1 MPFELYFVLMNVGIR
16 VKIDFYNNIYQRSD
30 TMKDFWADQL
40 KDFSSPILQE
50 NEVMEAQENPHAIMV
65 AEASHAY
72 PSKSNSSGIS
82 SISIF
87 ILPFLISIPLLFAS
101 IGHDSNEPDCL
112 GTGEVTYHSADY
124 CQERFFGDFR
134 GMVGNQTID
143 GADYTIYEWEIGTI
157 NSWRFV
163 DDFWSEEEWVSS
175 AIYAR
180 LDFTTS
186 PFRSGGYYTY
196 FECDGIFNCATDKQ
210 FDNKD
215 WITVNAKQMDHSH
228 GESTN
233 TTTIFVNIEQGMPL
247 LIAIDSDVELR
258 EPDLNLELVH

>member
-1 MPFELYFVLMNVGIR
+1 
-16 VKIDFYNNIYQRSD
+16 
-30 TMKDFWADQL
+30 MKDFWADQL

-124 CQERFFGDFR
+124 CQESFFGDFR

-186 PFRSGGYYTY
+186 PFRSGVTTRILNVMVFSTVQRINNSITKIGLLLL
-196 FECDGIFNCATDKQ
+196 
-210 FDNKD
+210 NK
-215 WITVNAKQMDHSH
+215 WITVMASLQTPRQFS
-228 GESTN
+228 
-233 TTTIFVNIEQGMPL
+233 
-247 LIAIDSDVELR
+247 
-258 EPDLNLELVH
+258 